1 MKFLISGLR
10 TLVVALA
17 ALLLFIILSLSLGW
31 HTPLVN
37 YFAAPYKVS
46 VSHTELD
53 WFPLSLQV
61 DGLEAGEGDAA
72 FYLDQLSVRSGLG
85 FLTGK
90 PVELY
95 VLMESGQISYQLLS
109 SGQGNSDWQVAGLG
123 LKQWQ
128 QLFSPA
134 RSSEAD
140 RESEADSAV
149 QSPLTI
155 HLQSLQIS
163 DFSVDSLQDG
173 LPDIQ
178 LDRLLFGPFHTDQPE
193 KSSSLQ
199 VELATAGGQL
209 NLKGALAPLSAKP
222 RANFDIVLQNF
233 APGHAWLAQ
242 LPKELSGTLNTKLAL
257 SLSLPES
264 EVSGGLMRTGLQ
276 AQLTGDLALAHAA
289 WQPLIPEA
297 GITEDFSIVEV
308 SSADASPDEGA
319 IDEGAIVESAT
330 GDGPDEVQVEEINV
344 DQKAPVI
351 SQPIEEVASDS
362 DGSIDQAQTDTN
374 KRERYSFDTLS
385 LKGIALD
392 IQIAD
397 FSDPKPVTELKV
409 RQLQSDNV
417 RIYQGNLS
425 FQLQSLLFNQ
435 LQSKTD
441 FSQAD
446 SPVQLIFD
454 ELKLN
459 SAAFSQSAQRY
470 LFESLQLSQFKT
482 DAILSEPKA
491 QLSFDQLR
499 ISAFDMH
506 RPDLSYQLQALSLQ
520 QLTADLDYLEASI
533 ESGALDLLQGAVSYQ
548 QQNSQ
553 RQTKEQQQSKKVVAD
568 AAADS
573 AEMEPKKRDQKSIQQ
588 VNGEDDTGIAEAES
602 SPYQIRFSG
611 ESIQL
616 NNHQISYTDLN
627 LEDSPLTQIELK
639 EIKLSQPRYPALE
652 PFPWTADIWLNGQS
666 HWQIKGGLQTA
677 PLKVDMKI
685 QQSGLSLPDIS
696 PYSEHYADV
705 VFDQGM
711 MDNRIQLEITPDS
724 LKGSLGFDF
733 NNLDMTL
740 KGSQAN
746 LNLPLQTAFSL
757 LEDSD
762 SRIELSIDLDK
773 QGKDFEV
780 GTKAIVKEL
789 ILAASQKG
797 AVAYLKYAL
806 QPYGA
811 LLTLKEVGSS
821 LLRSGSLPLEPVLLN
836 PSQEAF
842 TVDQQ
847 GYARKVG
854 DILKNKKR
862 FNLDYCYIPSESER
876 EQLLQQLG
884 DAAKADAAYKEMNQ
898 TRLTQWRKLFA
909 EQGLASRI
917 NQCTQ
922 AELNKQRKGLK
933 PGEARQS
940 LFMLLLKP

>member
-53 WFPLSLQV
+53 WFPLTLQV
-61 DGLEAGEGDAA
+61 GGLEVGEGDAA

-90 PVELY
+90 PIELY

-128 QLFSPA
+128 QLFSSA

-140 RESEADSAV
+140 PESEAASAV
-149 QSPLTI
+149 QSPLAI

-233 APGHAWLAQ
+233 APGHDWLAQ

-276 AQLTGDLALAHAA
+276 AQLTGDLALARVA

-297 GITEDFSIVEV
+297 GNTEDLSIVEV
-308 SSADASPDEGA
+308 SSADASPDGVSIDESA
-319 IDEGAIVESAT
+319 IDESAIDESAT
-330 GDGPDEVQVEEINV
+330 GDGPDEVPVEEINV
-344 DQKAPVI
+344 EQKAPVS

-362 DGSIDQAQTDTN
+362 DGSIDEAQADTN
-374 KRERYSFDTLS
+374 KRERYSFETLS

-392 IQIAD
+392 IKIAD

-409 RQLQSDNV
+409 RQLQSGDV
-417 RIYQGNLS
+417 RVHRDNLS

-446 SPVQLIFD
+446 SPVQLTFD

-491 QLSFDQLR
+491 QLSFDQLQ
-499 ISAFDMH
+499 ISTFDLH
-506 RPDLSYQLQALSLQ
+506 QERLGYQVASLSLE
-520 QLTADLDYLEASI
+520 QLKAELGLSESNI
-533 ESGALDLLQGAVSYQ
+533 ESGPLNISQGIMSYQ
-548 QQNSQ
+548 QAVNTVDQAAVNSA
-553 RQTKEQQQSKKVVAD
+553 QTKPEAQNAGQTEHAEETTLTAAGSEQS
-568 AAADS
+568 
-573 AEMEPKKRDQKSIQQ
+573 
-588 VNGEDDTGIAEAES
+588 ES
-602 SPYQIRFSG
+602 DNSSEPYQIRFSG

-639 EIKLSQPRYPALE
+639 EVKLSQPRYPALE

-811 LLTLKEVGSS
+811 LLTFKEVGSS

-836 PSQEAF
+836 PLQVAF

-862 FNLDYCYIPSESER
+862 FNLHYCYIPSESER
-876 EQLLQQLG
+876 EQLLQKLG

-922 AELNKQRKGLK
+922 AELNKRRKGLK

-940 LFMLLLKP
+940 RFTLLLKP

>member
-10 TLVVALA
+10 TFIVALV
-17 ALLLFIILSLSLGW
+17 ALFFLILIALSLGW

-37 YFAAPYKVS
+37 YFASPYKVS
-46 VSHTELD
+46 VSHTELN
-53 WFPLSLQV
+53 WFPLALEIE
-61 DGLEAGEGDAA
+61 GLEMGEGDAA
-72 FYLDQLSVRSGLG
+72 LNLDQISVRSGFG

-90 PVELY
+90 PIELY

-109 SGQGNSDWQVAGLG
+109 SGQGDSDWQVAGLG

-128 QLFSPA
+128 QLFSSA

-140 RESEADSAV
+140 PESEAASAV
-149 QSPLTI
+149 QSPLAI

-233 APGHAWLAQ
+233 APGHDWLAQ

-276 AQLTGDLALAHAA
+276 AQLSGDLALAHVA

-297 GITEDFSIVEV
+297 GVTEDLSIVEV
-308 SSADASPDEGA
+308 SSADASPDGVS
-319 IDEGAIVESAT
+319 IDESAI
-330 GDGPDEVQVEEINV
+330 GDDPDAVPVEEINV
-344 DQKAPVI
+344 EQKAPVS
-351 SQPIEEVASDS
+351 SQPREEVASDS
-362 DGSIDQAQTDTN
+362 DGSIDEAQSDTN
-374 KRERYSFDTLS
+374 KREGYSFETLS

-397 FSDPKPVTELKV
+397 LSDPKPVTELKV

-417 RIYQGNLS
+417 RVYQGNLS

-435 LQSKTD
+435 LQSKAD

-446 SPVQLIFD
+446 SPVQLTLD

-482 DAILSEPKA
+482 DATLSEVEPKA
-491 QLSFDQLR
+491 QLSFDQLQ

-520 QLTADLDYLEASI
+520 QLIADLDQLEASI
-533 ESGALDLLQGAVSYQ
+533 EAGALNLRQGAVSYQ
-548 QQNSQ
+548 QQDSPQ
-553 RQTKEQQQSKKVVAD
+553 QTKEQQQTKKAVAD
-568 AAADS
+568 VASDS
-573 AEMEPKKRDQKSIQQ
+573 AEMEPEKRDQKSIQQ
-588 VNGEDDTGIAEAES
+588 VNSEDNTGIAEAES

-639 EIKLSQPRYPALE
+639 EIKLSQPRYPAGE
-652 PFPWTADIWLNGQS
+652 PFPWLANVWLNGQS
-666 HWQIKGGLQTA
+666 HWQVKGELQTT
-677 PLKVDMKI
+677 PLKIKMAI
-685 QQSGLSLPDIS
+685 EQSGLSLPDIS

-705 VFDQGM
+705 VFAQGM
-711 MDNRIQLEITPDS
+711 MDNKIELTITPQS

-733 NNLDMTL
+733 TNLDMTL

-773 QGKDFEV
+773 KGKDFKV

-789 ILAASQKG
+789 LLAASQKG

-811 LLTLKEVGSS
+811 LLTLKEVGSG

-836 PSQEAF
+836 PLQEDF

-847 GYARKVG
+847 GYAQKVG
-854 DILKNKKR
+854 GILENKSE
-862 FNLDYCYIPSESER
+862 FNLHYCYLSSDAER
-876 EQLLQQLG
+876 EQLLKQLG
-884 DAAKADAAYKEMNQ
+884 DADKADSAFRALNQ
-898 TRLTQWRKLFA
+898 TRLTRWRKLFA

-922 AELNKQRKGLK
+922 AEQKKHRKQLK
-933 PGEARQS
+933 SAEIQQS
-940 LFMLLLKP
+940 RFTLLLKP